1 MRYQIQNLKETN
13 SVEFK
18 FTVDGTVEKTK
29 LSVYEDGR
37 NKAFL
42 KEMKEFLNYVE
53 TYGIWDEENAARTVF
68 QNFRRCLAG
77 AARDLWDRI
86 NVIEEEDEVRDELTF
101 DNHFKELT
109 SAILGDDALKNQT
122 DIRRFVSMVNFYCD
136 LYPQGATTLVPLTDL
151 CRQKMKFIWTQEKEL
166 AFQKMKD
173 IMVQH
178 TMLTYLQ
185 FDKPFVIYTDASKQQ
200 LGGVVTQDN
209 KPLSFFSKKLTE
221 TQCRYPITKQE
232 LLAITETLK

>member
-86 NVIEEEDEVRDELTF
+86 NVIEEDDEVRDELTF

-136 LYPQGATTLVPLTDL
+136 LYPQGATTLAPLTHL
-151 CRQKMKFIWTQEKEL
+151 CRQKMKFIWAQE
-166 AFQKMKD
+166 
-173 IMVQH
+173 
-178 TMLTYLQ
+178 
-185 FDKPFVIYTDASKQQ
+185 
-200 LGGVVTQDN
+200 
-209 KPLSFFSKKLTE
+209 
-221 TQCRYPITKQE
+221 QE
-232 LLAITETLK
+232 LEVDRNAMPLPRH